1 MLEKITTILA
11 YVKRIDGKLDAM
23 GCNLNTSYSRTSVEN
38 NFLSLFPMKT
48 VESLEEIESKL
59 ILDSVFEEKLIDCVT
74 QIGGTNIHN
83 FTKRVYSRLFTN
95 QLATSYSWTGF
106 RNNNQL
112 QHLRIT
118 KIIKDVCM
126 KNFKG
131 TEVEFEANVKNWF
144 KNGSQRQSREKQ

>member
-1 MLEKITTILA
+1 MFENITTILA
-11 YVKRIDGKLDAM
+11 YVKRIDAKLDAI
-23 GCNLNTSYSRTSVEN
+23 GCNLYTSYSNTNVEN
-38 NFLSLFPMKT
+38 NFLSLFPMET
-48 VESLEEIESKL
+48 VESLDEIESKL
-59 ILDSVFEEKLIDCVT
+59 ISDNAFEEKLINCVT
-74 QIGGTNIHN
+74 QIGGTSIHN
-83 FTKRVYSRLFTN
+83 FIKRVYSRLFTN

-106 RNNNQL
+106 RNNKQL

-131 TEVEFEANVKNWF
+131 TELEFETNVKNWF